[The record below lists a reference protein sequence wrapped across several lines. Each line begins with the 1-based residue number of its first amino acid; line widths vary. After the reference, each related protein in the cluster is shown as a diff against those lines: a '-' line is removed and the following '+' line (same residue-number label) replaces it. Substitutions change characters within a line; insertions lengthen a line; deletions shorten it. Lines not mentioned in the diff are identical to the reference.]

1 LFHSSSDK
9 YKINRYYEQTP
20 KSKDRRL
27 MWIIKGEL
35 NPPSSSF
42 IKGGER
48 IPPFSKVDLV
58 GL

>member
-1 LFHSSSDK
+1 
-9 YKINRYYEQTP
+9 
-20 KSKDRRL
+20 